1 MKTRTITLLTI
12 TLAVLACI
20 YYLDSK
26 RKLQRWTERVEQGR
40 LLPFPLD
47 KLDRL
52 EAAGPSGRFVLERR
66 PDGWWITSPVEEK
79 ADQKT
84 VTQRILGVL
93 EKASKFGAMPITEN
107 ERRQYGL
114 VENAVKITAVSGG
127 QSVELTLGA
136 RSPIESEIYLCDQSR
151 PLTVYVTQDAVRKA
165 FDRPLLDLRDKR
177 VLDFEAA
184 QAPSL
189 SIQRGETHILFRKAE
204 DGAWMT
210 AKQAV
215 GCRLEAV
222 GTEKQA
228 GDLRLETGGTEKQA
242 GDLRLETGGTEI
254 NEPAAS
260 SLKPQV
266 SKEPQ
271 ASSLKPQ
278 ASKEPQASSLKS
290 QVSKEPQASSLKP
303 QASKEPQASS
313 LKSQASKWVRAD
325 ARAVERILQAVAG
338 MMPLTD
344 KESAG
349 LTVPPL
355 EQASAVLR
363 IAKAAQPASSA
374 RPEEAVIAFHLLPE
388 DKVTSVALSLGGG
401 ARSGVRPAVWFA
413 AIQGRNLLFKAPPA
427 LVVLLSFSPESF
439 RDRLVFS
446 LEAAAVCY
454 LQIEWTIGTISSSVA
469 LSREPEGP
477 WVFAA
482 DPETPVN
489 QDSVSKYVVFCL
501 GQEMASEK
509 PSTATLGAGFE
520 KPILRVSL
528 ANKDRSKREGFE
540 IGNPVAKGGAVYFA
554 RRTGSPG
561 PQPDNAEVFALQIAP
576 SLEDFIKSRESFV
589 DRSVIPFEPS
599 ATARIEMIV
608 TDREQKTSLTLTR
621 EAGGAQ
627 TWRGTLGQAAPKALP
642 GNLVEPFLTALRG
655 MQYIT
660 EAREVDDA
668 LLKKHGLDSPQLTV
682 RLYDRA
688 GGEVAALFFGQP
700 VAKDV
705 ILVRRGSGQCFYVA
719 SEALSNFAQALG
731 ALVSRMK

>member
-1 MKTRTITLLTI
+1 MKTRTITLLAI

-20 YYLDSK
+20 YYLDTN
-26 RKLQRWTERVEQGR
+26 RKVQRWTERVEQGR

-84 VTQRILGVL
+84 VTERILGVL
-93 EKASKFGAMPITEN
+93 EKANKFGAMPITEN
-107 ERRQYGL
+107 ERGQYGL
-114 VENAVKITAVSGG
+114 VEKAVKITAVSGG

-189 SIQRGETHILFRKAE
+189 SIQRGETHILFRKAG

-210 AKQAV
+210 A
-215 GCRLEAV
+215 E
-222 GTEKQA
+222 QA

-242 GDLRLETGGTEI
+242 GGWRLEAVGTETI
-254 NEPAAS
+254 
-260 SLKPQV
+260 
-266 SKEPQ
+266 
-271 ASSLKPQ
+271 
-278 ASKEPQASSLKS
+278 EPQASSLKS
-290 QVSKEPQASSLKP
+290 QVSKEPTTYSL
-303 QASKEPQASS
+303 QSTVS
-313 LKSQASKWVRAD
+313 LKWVRAD
-325 ARAVERILQAVAG
+325 ARAVERILQAAAG

-349 LTVPPL
+349 LTVPTL
-355 EQASAVLR
+355 EEASAVLR

-374 RPEEAVIAFHLLPE
+374 RAEEAAISFHLLPE
-388 DKVTSVALSLGGG
+388 DKATSAALSLGGG

-427 LVVLLSFSPESF
+427 LVALLSFSPESF

-446 LEAAAVCY
+446 LEAAAVCH

-509 PSTATLGAGFE
+509 PSTATLGTGFE

-540 IGNPVAKGGAVYFA
+540 IGNPVAKGSAVYFA

-589 DRSVIPFEPS
+589 DRSAIPFEPS
-599 ATARIEMIV
+599 ATARIEMII
-608 TDREQKTSLTLTR
+608 TGGEQKTSLTLTR

-627 TWRGTLGQAAPKALP
+627 TWRGTLGLAAPKALP

-655 MQYIT
+655 MQYMT

-668 LLKKHGLDSPQLTV
+668 LLKKHGLDSPQLTI
-682 RLYDRA
+682 RLYGQA
-688 GGEVAALFFGQP
+688 GGEIATLSFGQP

-719 SEALSNFAQALG
+719 SEALSNFAQALK
-731 ALVSRMK
+731 ALVSRMQ

>member
-210 AKQAV
+210 A
-215 GCRLEAV
+215 E
-222 GTEKQA
+222 QA

-260 SLKPQV
+260 SLKPQ
-266 SKEPQ
+266 
-271 ASSLKPQ
+271 A
-278 ASKEPQASSLKS
+278 
-290 QVSKEPQASSLKP
+290 SKEPQASSLKP

-660 EAREVDDA
+660 EAREPDDA

>member
-1 MKTRTITLLTI
+1 MKTRTITLLAI

-20 YYLDSK
+20 YYLDTN
-26 RKLQRWTERVEQGR
+26 RKVQRWTERVEQGR

-84 VTQRILGVL
+84 VAERILGVL
-93 EKASKFGAMPITEN
+93 EKANKFGAMPITEN
-107 ERRQYGL
+107 ERGQYGL
-114 VENAVKITAVSGG
+114 VEKAVKITAVSGG

-189 SIQRGETHILFRKAE
+189 SIQRGETHILFRKAG

-210 AKQAV
+210 A
-215 GCRLEAV
+215 E
-222 GTEKQA
+222 QA
-228 GDLRLETGGTEKQA
+228 GDLRLEAGGTETK
-242 GDLRLETGGTEI
+242 
-254 NEPAAS
+254 EPQAS

-278 ASKEPQASSLKS
+278 ASK
-290 QVSKEPQASSLKP
+290 
-303 QASKEPQASS
+303 
-313 LKSQASKWVRAD
+313 WVRAD
-325 ARAVERILQAVAG
+325 ARAVERILQTTAG

-355 EQASAVLR
+355 EEASAVLR
-363 IAKAAQPASSA
+363 IAKAVQPASSA

-388 DKVTSVALSLGGG
+388 DKATSAALSLGGR
-401 ARSGVRPAVWFA
+401 APSGVKPAVWFA

-427 LVVLLSFSPESF
+427 LVTLLSFSPESF
-439 RDRLVFS
+439 RDRSVFS
-446 LEAAAVCY
+446 LEAAEVCY

-482 DPETPVN
+482 DPATPVN

-540 IGNPVAKGGAVYFA
+540 IGNPVAKGSAVYFA

-589 DRSVIPFEPS
+589 DRSAIPFEPS
-599 ATARIEMIV
+599 ATARIEMII
-608 TDREQKTSLTLTR
+608 TGGEQKTSLTLTR

-655 MQYIT
+655 MQYMT

-668 LLKKHGLDSPQLTV
+668 LLKKHGLDSPQLTI
-682 RLYDRA
+682 RLYGQA
-688 GGEVAALFFGQP
+688 GGEIATLSFGQP

-719 SEALSNFAQALG
+719 SEALSNFAQALR
-731 ALVSRMK
+731 ALVSRVQ

>member
-1 MKTRTITLLTI
+1 MKTRTITLLAI

-20 YYLDSK
+20 YYLDTK
-26 RKLQRWTERVEQGR
+26 RKLQRWTEHVEQGR

-84 VTQRILGVL
+84 VTERILAVL
-93 EKASKFGAMPITEN
+93 EKANKFGAMPITEN
-107 ERRQYGL
+107 ERAQYGL
-114 VENAVKITAVSGG
+114 VEKAVKITATSGG

-136 RSPIESEIYLCDQSR
+136 SSPIESEIYLCDQSR

-189 SIQRGETHILFRKAE
+189 SIQRGETRVLFRKAE
-204 DGAWMT
+204 DGAWVT
-210 AKQAV
+210 S
-215 GCRLEAV
+215 E
-222 GTEKQA
+222 QA
-228 GDLRLETGGTEKQA
+228 GDLRLETGGTETK
-242 GDLRLETGGTEI
+242 
-254 NEPAAS
+254 EPQAS

-278 ASKEPQASSLKS
+278 ASK
-290 QVSKEPQASSLKP
+290 
-303 QASKEPQASS
+303 
-313 LKSQASKWVRAD
+313 WVRAD
-325 ARAVERILQAVAG
+325 ARAVERILQTVAG

-355 EQASAVLR
+355 EQASVVLR
-363 IAKAAQPASSA
+363 IAKAAQPAASA

-388 DKVTSVALSLGGG
+388 DKGTSAALALGGG
-401 ARSGVRPAVWFA
+401 APSGVKPAVWFA

-427 LVVLLSFSPESF
+427 LVALLSFSPESF

-454 LQIEWTIGTISSSVA
+454 LQIEWTIGTMSSSLA
-469 LSREPEGP
+469 LSREPAGP

-489 QDSVSKYVVFCL
+489 QDSVSRYVVFCL

-509 PSTATLGAGFE
+509 PSTATLGTGLE

-540 IGNPVAKGGAVYFA
+540 IGNPVTKGGAVYFA
-554 RRTGSPG
+554 RRTESPG
-561 PQPDNAEVFALQIAP
+561 PQPDNAEVFALQIAL

-589 DRSVIPFEPS
+589 DRSVILFEPS
-599 ATARIEMIV
+599 AAARIEMII

-621 EAGGAQ
+621 LANNAQ
-627 TWRGTLGQAAPKALP
+627 TWQGTLGQAAPKALP
-642 GNLVEPFLTALRG
+642 GNLVEPFLMALRG
-655 MQYIT
+655 MQYMT
-660 EAREVDDA
+660 EAREADDA
-668 LLKKHGLDSPQLTV
+668 LLKKHGLDSPQLTI

-688 GGEVAALFFGQP
+688 GGEIATLSFGQP

-731 ALVSRMK
+731 SLVSRMR

>member
-1 MKTRTITLLTI
+1 MKTRTITLLAI

-20 YYLDSK
+20 YYLDTN
-26 RKLQRWTERVEQGR
+26 RKVQRWTERVEQGR

-84 VTQRILGVL
+84 VAERILGVL
-93 EKASKFGAMPITEN
+93 EKANKFGAMPITEN
-107 ERRQYGL
+107 ERGQYGL
-114 VENAVKITAVSGG
+114 VEKAVKITAVSGG

-189 SIQRGETHILFRKAE
+189 SIQRGETHILFRKAG

-210 AKQAV
+210 A
-215 GCRLEAV
+215 E
-222 GTEKQA
+222 QA
-228 GDLRLETGGTEKQA
+228 GDLRLEAGGTE
-242 GDLRLETGGTEI
+242 T
-254 NEPAAS
+254 
-260 SLKPQV
+260 
-266 SKEPQ
+266 
-271 ASSLKPQ
+271 
-278 ASKEPQASSLKS
+278 
-290 QVSKEPQASSLKP
+290 
-303 QASKEPQASS
+303 KEPQASS
-313 LKSQASKWVRAD
+313 LKSQASKEPTTYSLQSTVSLKWVRANVRD
-325 ARAVERILQAVAG
+325 VERILQATAG

-363 IAKAAQPASSA
+363 IAKAVQPASSA
-374 RPEEAVIAFHLLPE
+374 QPEEAVIAFHLLPE
-388 DKVTSVALSLGGG
+388 DKVTSAALSLGGG
-401 ARSGVRPAVWFA
+401 ARSGVKPAVWFA

-427 LVVLLSFSPESF
+427 LVALLSFSPESF
-439 RDRLVFS
+439 RDPLVFS
-446 LEAAAVCY
+446 LEAAAVCH
-454 LQIEWTIGTISSSVA
+454 LQIEWTIGTISSSLA

-489 QDSVSKYVVFCL
+489 QDSVSRYVVFCL

-520 KPILRVSL
+520 KPIILRVSL

-540 IGNPVAKGGAVYFA
+540 IGNPVAKGSAVYFA

-561 PQPDNAEVFALQIAP
+561 PQPDSAEIFALQIAP

-589 DRSVIPFEPS
+589 DRSAIPFEPS
-599 ATARIEMIV
+599 ATARIEMVI
-608 TDREQKTSLTLTR
+608 TDREQKTTLTLTR

-627 TWRGTLGQAAPKALP
+627 TWRGTLGLAAPKALP

-655 MQYIT
+655 MQYMT
-660 EAREVDDA
+660 EAREVDDT

-688 GGEVAALFFGQP
+688 GGEIATLSFGQP

-719 SEALSNFAQALG
+719 SEALSNFAQALR
-731 ALVSRMK
+731 ALVSRVQ

>member
-26 RKLQRWTERVEQGR
+26 RKLQRWTEQVEQGR

-189 SIQRGETHILFRKAE
+189 SIQRGETRLLFRKAE

-228 GDLRLETGGTEKQA
+228 GDLRLETGGTE
-242 GDLRLETGGTEI
+242 I

-260 SLKPQV
+260 SLKP
-266 SKEPQ
+266 
-271 ASSLKPQ
+271 
-278 ASKEPQASSLKS
+278 

>member
-1 MKTRTITLLTI
+1 MKTRTITLLAT
-12 TLAVLACI
+12 TLAVLMSI
-20 YYLDSK
+20 YSFDHSLK
-26 RKLQRWTERVEQGR
+26 VQRWTERVEQGR

-84 VTQRILGVL
+84 VTERILGVL
-93 EKASKFGAMPITEN
+93 EKASRFGAMPITEN
-107 ERRQYGL
+107 ERGQYGL
-114 VENAVKITAVSGG
+114 VEKAVKITAVSGG

-189 SIQRGETHILFRKAE
+189 SIQRGETHILFRKAG

-210 AKQAV
+210 S
-215 GCRLEAV
+215 E
-222 GTEKQA
+222 QA
-228 GDLRLETGGTEKQA
+228 GDLRLEAGGTETK
-242 GDLRLETGGTEI
+242 
-254 NEPAAS
+254 EPQAS

-278 ASKEPQASSLKS
+278 ASK
-290 QVSKEPQASSLKP
+290 
-303 QASKEPQASS
+303 
-313 LKSQASKWVRAD
+313 WVRAD
-325 ARAVERILQAVAG
+325 ARAVEWILQATAG

-355 EQASAVLR
+355 EEASAVLR
-363 IAKAAQPASSA
+363 IAKAVQPASSA

-388 DKVTSVALSLGGG
+388 DKATSAALSLGGR
-401 ARSGVRPAVWFA
+401 APSGVKPAVWFA
-413 AIQGRNLLFKAPPA
+413 AIQGGNLLFKAPPA
-427 LVVLLSFSPESF
+427 LVTLLSFSPESF
-439 RDRLVFS
+439 RDRSVFS
-446 LEAAAVCY
+446 LEAAEVCY

-482 DPETPVN
+482 DPATPVN

-540 IGNPVAKGGAVYFA
+540 IGNPVAKGSAVYFA

-589 DRSVIPFEPS
+589 DRSAIPFEPS
-599 ATARIEMIV
+599 ATARIEMVI
-608 TDREQKTSLTLTR
+608 TDREQKTTLTLTR

-627 TWRGTLGQAAPKALP
+627 TWRGTLGLAAPKALP

-655 MQYIT
+655 MQYMT
-660 EAREVDDA
+660 EAREVDDT

-688 GGEVAALFFGQP
+688 GGEIATLSFGQP

-719 SEALSNFAQALG
+719 SEALSNFAQALK
-731 ALVSRMK
+731 ALVSRVQ